1 MEKSAE
7 GMLRLKVTEALGK
20 DVGRALARM
29 DPADIKALGAELG
42 DIVEI
47 VGKRRTVCKVMPAY
61 KDARGGARVQL
72 DGLSRGNAGVGLD
85 DVVSVRKVLAQPAQR
100 IVLSPT
106 VPGPSDRDLQYIGTR
121 LDGLPVVEGDQI
133 RGTLF
138 GSRYLDFLVRETMP
152 KGPVLISPPTL
163 LTVGPVRAE
172 SEEHPVGRPTL
183 SYEDIGGL
191 RREVRRVREIVELPL
206 RYPEVFARL
215 GIDAPKGVLLY
226 GPPGCGKT
234 LIARAVAHET
244 DVRFFSINGPE
255 IIGKFYGESESHL
268 RAIFDKAA
276 QQAPSIIFIDEI
288 DAIAPKREE
297 LGGEKQVERRVVAQ
311 LLSLMDGLK
320 AREHVIVIAAT
331 NIPNALDPAL
341 RRPGRFDREIVIPIP
356 DRHGRLEILEIHSRG
371 MPLAKD
377 VDLAQLADI
386 THGFVGADL
395 EALCREAA
403 MICVRR
409 ILPEIDFAQ
418 ATLPYDALLKL
429 ELCKED
435 FLAALREVEPS
446 ALREVFVEVPT
457 TTWEDVG
464 GLEQPKRLLREVLEW
479 PLQYGDLFD
488 ELGVKPLKGILLS
501 GPPGCG
507 KTLLAQAAASTT
519 QANFISVKGP
529 ALLSKYIGE
538 SERAV
543 REVFRKAKQA
553 APCLVFFD
561 EIDALVPRRGSG
573 ASAADVS
580 ERVVGQFLAELDG
593 VEKLTG
599 VLVLAATNRP
609 DMVDPALLRPGRF
622 DVVVDIP
629 LPDEQER
636 LAILH
641 VQTRGKPV
649 AKAVRLDAIAAGTA
663 GLTGADL
670 GAIYSRA
677 ALNAIREQIEELKC
691 EKDAHSDGCPLLIQ
705 PRHFEE
711 ALASVRQSAHKQD
724 MGERGARTQE

>member
-1 MEKSAE
+1 MEKPAD
-7 GMLRLKVTEALGK
+7 GTLRLKVTEGLGK

-61 KDARGGARVQL
+61 KDDRGGARVQL
-72 DGLSRGNAGVGLD
+72 DGISRGNAEVALD
-85 DVVSVRKVLAQPAQR
+85 DMVLVRKVLALSAQR
-100 IVLSPT
+100 ILLSPT
-106 VPGPSDRDLQYIGTR
+106 TAGFSDRDLQYIGTR
-121 LDGLPVVEGDQI
+121 LDGLPVVEGDRI

-138 GSRYLDFLVRETMP
+138 GSRSLDFLVLETAP
-152 KGPVLISPPTL
+152 KGPVLIAPPTL
-163 LTVGPVRAE
+163 LTVGPARTEARI
-172 SEEHPVGRPTL
+172 SSAGRPTF

-191 RREVRRVREIVELPL
+191 RREVRRVREIIELPL

-244 DVRFFSINGPE
+244 DVRFFSISGPE
-255 IIGKFYGESESHL
+255 IMQKFYGESEGHL
-268 RAIFDKAA
+268 RKLFDEATK
-276 QQAPSIIFIDEI
+276 QAPSIIFIDEI
-288 DAIAPKREE
+288 DSIAPKREE
-297 LGGEKQVERRVVAQ
+297 LGGEHQVERRVVAQ

-377 VDLAQLADI
+377 VDLPRLADI

-418 ATLPYDALLKL
+418 ATLPYESLQKL

-464 GLEQPKRLLREVLEW
+464 GLDRAKHLLREALEW
-479 PLQYGDLFD
+479 PLQYRELFD
-488 ELGVKPLKGILLS
+488 AAGVRPLKGILLS

-507 KTLLAQAAASTT
+507 KTLLAQAAASAT
-519 QANFISVKGP
+519 QVNFISVKGP

-553 APCLVFFD
+553 APCLLFFD

-573 ASAADVS
+573 ASDAGVS

-593 VEKLTG
+593 IEKLTG

-609 DMVDPALLRPGRF
+609 DIVDPALLRPGRF
-622 DVVVDIP
+622 DVVVEIP
-629 LPDEQER
+629 RPDEPER
-636 LAILH
+636 LAILR
-641 VQTRGKPV
+641 VQTRGKPL
-649 AKAVRLDAIAAGTA
+649 AQEVRLDAIAANTD

-670 GAIYSRA
+670 RAICHHA
-677 ALNAIREQIEELKC
+677 ALNAIRELVEAKQPIASSPMPLA
-691 EKDAHSDGCPLLIQ
+691 AHAVLIQ
-705 PRHFEE
+705 PRHFEA
-711 ALASVRQSAHKQD
+711 ALNEVR
-724 MGERGARTQE
+724 R

>member
-1 MEKSAE
+1 MEKTAD
-7 GMLRLKVTEALGK
+7 GTLRLKVTEGLGK

-29 DPADIKALGAELG
+29 DPTDIKTLGAELG

-47 VGKRRTVCKVMPAY
+47 AGKRRTVCKVMPAY
-61 KDARGGARVQL
+61 KDARAGAMVQL
-72 DGLSRGNAGVGLD
+72 DGLSRGNAGVALD
-85 DVVSVRKVLAQPAQR
+85 DVVSVRKVVTQPAQR

-106 VPGPSDRDLQYIGTR
+106 DTVPSDRDLQYIGTR
-121 LDGLPVVEGDQI
+121 LDGLPVVEGDRI

-138 GSRYLDFLVRETMP
+138 GSRYLDFLVRETAP
-152 KGPVLISPPTL
+152 KGPVLIAPPTL

-172 SEEHPVGRPTL
+172 PEEHPVGRPTL

-191 RREVRRVREIVELPL
+191 RREVQRVREIIELPL

-268 RAIFDKAA
+268 RAIFDQAA
-276 QQAPSIIFIDEI
+276 KQAPSIIFIDEI

-320 AREHVIVIAAT
+320 SREHVIVIAAT

-377 VDLAQLADI
+377 VDLPRLADI

-409 ILPEIDFAQ
+409 ILPEIDFSQ
-418 ATLPYDALLKL
+418 ATLPYDALMRL

-446 ALREVFVEVPT
+446 ALREVFVEVPS

-464 GLEQPKRLLREVLEW
+464 GLERAKRLLREALEW
-479 PLQYGDLFD
+479 PLQYRDLFD
-488 ELGVKPLKGILLS
+488 AAGVRPLKGILLS

-507 KTLLAQAAASTT
+507 KTLLAQAAASAT
-519 QANFISVKGP
+519 QVNFISVKGP
-529 ALLSKYIGE
+529 ALLSKYVGE

-553 APCLVFFD
+553 APCLAFFD
-561 EIDALVPRRGSG
+561 EIDALVPRRGGG
-573 ASAADVS
+573 ASEAHVS

-593 VEKLTG
+593 IEKLTG
-599 VLVLAATNRP
+599 VLVLAATNRL
-609 DMVDPALLRPGRF
+609 DIVDPALLRAGRF
-622 DVVVDIP
+622 DVVVEIP
-629 LPDEQER
+629 RPDEQER
-636 LAILH
+636 LAILR
-641 VQTRGKPV
+641 VQMRGKPV
-649 AKAVRLDAIAAGTA
+649 GREVRLDAIAANTD

-670 GAIYSRA
+670 SAICHRA
-677 ALNAIREQIEELKC
+677 ALNAIQERVEEARGGS
-691 EKDAHSDGCPLLIQ
+691 EEHSASCPLLIR
-705 PRHFEE
+705 PRHFEA
-711 ALASVRQSAHKQD
+711 ALNEIHK
-724 MGERGARTQE
+724 

>member
-1 MEKSAE
+1 MEKLAE
-7 GMLRLKVTEALGK
+7 EGLRLKVTEALGK

-29 DPADIKALGAELG
+29 DPADIKALGIEIG

-47 VGKRRTVCKVMPAY
+47 VGKRRTVCKVMPAF
-61 KDARGGARVQL
+61 KDDRGGARVQM
-72 DGLSRGNAGVGLD
+72 DGISRGNAEVALD
-85 DVVSVRKVLAQPAQR
+85 DMVIVRKVPAQPAQR
-100 IVLSPT
+100 IVLSAT
-106 VPGPSDRDLQYIGTR
+106 TAGFSDRDLQYIGTR
-121 LDGLPVVEGDQI
+121 LDGLPVMEGDRI

-138 GSRYLDFLVRETMP
+138 GSRSMDFLVQETTP
-152 KGPVLISPPTL
+152 KGAVLIAPTTL
-163 LTVGPVRAE
+163 LTVAPARTEVRTQAT
-172 SEEHPVGRPTL
+172 GRPAF
-183 SYEDIGGL
+183 SYEDVGGL
-191 RREVRRVREIVELPL
+191 KREVQRVREIIELPL
-206 RYPEVFARL
+206 RYPEVFTRL
-215 GIDAPKGVLLY
+215 GIDAPKGILLY

-244 DVRFFSINGPE
+244 NVRFFSISGPE
-255 IIGKFYGESESHL
+255 IMQKFYGESEGYL
-268 RAIFDKAA
+268 RKLFDEATK
-276 QQAPSIIFIDEI
+276 QAPSIIFIDEI
-288 DAIAPKREE
+288 DSIAPKRED
-297 LGGEKQVERRVVAQ
+297 LGGEHQVERRVVAQ

-320 AREHVIVIAAT
+320 ARGQVIVIAAT
-331 NIPNALDPAL
+331 NLPNALDPAL

-377 VDLAQLADI
+377 VDLTRLADI
-386 THGFVGADL
+386 THGFVGVDL

-418 ATLPYDALLKL
+418 AALPYESLQKL

-446 ALREVFVEVPT
+446 ALREVFVEVPS

-464 GLEQPKRLLREVLEW
+464 GLEEPKRLLREVLEW
-479 PLQYGDLFD
+479 PLQYGDLFSAA
-488 ELGVKPLKGILLS
+488 GVRPLKGILLC

-507 KTLLAQAAASTT
+507 KTLLAQAAASAT
-519 QANFISVKGP
+519 QVNFISVKGP

-573 ASAADVS
+573 ASDAGVS

-622 DVVVDIP
+622 DVMVEIA
-629 LPDEQER
+629 LPDEPAR
-636 LAILH
+636 LAILQ
-641 VQTRGKPV
+641 VQVRGKPL
-649 AKAVRLDAIAAGTA
+649 AKEVRLETIAANTE
-663 GLTGADL
+663 GLTGANL
-670 GAIYSRA
+670 GAICQHA
-677 ALNAIREQIEELKC
+677 ALNAIRERIEQAKGVGTEPA
-691 EKDAHSDGCPLLIQ
+691 DASPLLIEA
-705 PRHFEE
+705 RHFEA
-711 ALASVRQSAHKQD
+711 ALNDSRK
-724 MGERGARTQE
+724 

>member
-1 MEKSAE
+1 MEKLAE
-7 GMLRLKVTEALGK
+7 EGLRLKVTEALGK

-29 DPADIKALGAELG
+29 DPADIKALGVEIG

-47 VGKRRTVCKVMPAY
+47 IGKRRTVCKVMPAF
-61 KDARGGARVQL
+61 KDDRGGARVQM
-72 DGLSRGNAGVGLD
+72 DGISRGNAEVALD
-85 DVVSVRKVLAQPAQR
+85 DMAIVRKAPAQPAQR
-100 IVLSPT
+100 IVLSAT
-106 VPGPSDRDLQYIGTR
+106 TAGFSDRDLQYIGTR
-121 LDGLPVVEGDQI
+121 LDGLPVLEGDRI

-138 GSRYLDFLVRETMP
+138 GSRSMDFLVQETTP
-152 KGPVLISPPTL
+152 KGAVLIAPTTL
-163 LTVGPVRAE
+163 LTVAPARTEAKTQA
-172 SEEHPVGRPTL
+172 VGRPAF
-183 SYEDIGGL
+183 SYEDVGGL
-191 RREVRRVREIVELPL
+191 KREVQRVREIIELPL
-206 RYPEVFARL
+206 RYPEVFTRL
-215 GIDAPKGVLLY
+215 GIDAPKGILLY

-244 DVRFFSINGPE
+244 NVRFFSISGPE
-255 IIGKFYGESESHL
+255 IMQKSYGESEGYL
-268 RAIFDKAA
+268 RKLFDEATK
-276 QQAPSIIFIDEI
+276 QAPSIIFIDEI
-288 DAIAPKREE
+288 DSIAPKRED
-297 LGGEKQVERRVVAQ
+297 LGGEHQVERRVVAQ

-320 AREHVIVIAAT
+320 ARGQVIVIAAT
-331 NIPNALDPAL
+331 NLPNALDPAL

-371 MPLAKD
+371 IPLAKD
-377 VDLAQLADI
+377 VDLPRLADI

-418 ATLPYDALLKL
+418 AALPYESLQKL

-464 GLEQPKRLLREVLEW
+464 GLEEPKRLLREVLEW
-479 PLQYGDLFD
+479 PLQYGDLFNAA
-488 ELGVKPLKGILLS
+488 GVRPLKGILLC

-507 KTLLAQAAASTT
+507 KTLLAQAAASAT
-519 QANFISVKGP
+519 QVNFISVKGP

-573 ASAADVS
+573 ASDAGVS

-593 VEKLTG
+593 VEKLIG

-622 DVVVDIP
+622 DVVVEIA
-629 LPDEQER
+629 LPDEPAR
-636 LAILH
+636 LAILQ
-641 VQTRGKPV
+641 VQVRGKPL
-649 AKAVRLDAIAAGTA
+649 AQEVRLETIAANTE

-670 GAIYSRA
+670 GAICQHA
-677 ALNAIREQIEELKC
+677 ALNAVRERIEQA
-691 EKDAHSDGCPLLIQ
+691 KDKNGGGIEPADASPLLIEA
-705 PRHFEE
+705 RHFEA
-711 ALASVRQSAHKQD
+711 ALNDSRK
-724 MGERGARTQE
+724 

>member
-1 MEKSAE
+1 MEKLAE
-7 GMLRLKVTEALGK
+7 EGLRLKVTEALGK

-29 DPADIKALGAELG
+29 DPADIKAIGVEIG

-47 VGKRRTVCKVMPAY
+47 VGKRRTVCKVMPAF
-61 KDARGGARVQL
+61 KDDRGGARVQM
-72 DGLSRGNAGVGLD
+72 DGISRGNAEVALD
-85 DVVSVRKVLAQPAQR
+85 DMVIVRKVPAQPAQR
-100 IVLSPT
+100 IVLSANT
-106 VPGPSDRDLQYIGTR
+106 AGFSDRDLQYIGTR
-121 LDGLPVVEGDQI
+121 LDGLPVLEGDRI

-138 GSRYLDFLVRETMP
+138 GSRSMDFLVQETTP
-152 KGPVLISPPTL
+152 KGAVLIAPTTL
-163 LTVGPVRAE
+163 LTVAPARTEVRTQA
-172 SEEHPVGRPTL
+172 VGRPAF
-183 SYEDIGGL
+183 SYEDVGGL
-191 RREVRRVREIVELPL
+191 KREVQRVREIIELPL
-206 RYPEVFARL
+206 RYPEVFTRL
-215 GIDAPKGVLLY
+215 GIDAPKGILLY

-244 DVRFFSINGPE
+244 NVRFFSISGPE
-255 IIGKFYGESESHL
+255 IMQKFYGESEGYL
-268 RAIFDKAA
+268 RKLFDEATK
-276 QQAPSIIFIDEI
+276 QAPSIIFIDEI
-288 DAIAPKREE
+288 DSIAPKRED
-297 LGGEKQVERRVVAQ
+297 LGGEHQVERRVVAQ

-320 AREHVIVIAAT
+320 ARGQVIVIAAT
-331 NIPNALDPAL
+331 NLPNALDPAL

-377 VDLAQLADI
+377 VDLPRLADI

-418 ATLPYDALLKL
+418 AALPYESLQKL

-457 TTWEDVG
+457 TTWDDVG
-464 GLEQPKRLLREVLEW
+464 GLEEPKRLLREVLEW
-479 PLQYGDLFD
+479 PLQYGDLFNAA
-488 ELGVKPLKGILLS
+488 GVRPLKGILLC

-507 KTLLAQAAASTT
+507 KTLLAQAAASAT
-519 QANFISVKGP
+519 QVNFISVKGP

-573 ASAADVS
+573 ASDAGIS

-622 DVVVDIP
+622 DVVVGIA
-629 LPDEQER
+629 LPDEPER
-636 LAILH
+636 LAILQ
-641 VQTRGKPV
+641 VQVRGKPLAQEV
-649 AKAVRLDAIAAGTA
+649 HLETIAANTK

-670 GAIYSRA
+670 GAICQHA
-677 ALNAIREQIEELKC
+677 ALNAIRERIEQAKGENGAGT
-691 EKDAHSDGCPLLIQ
+691 EPADTSPLLIEA
-705 PRHFEE
+705 RHFEA
-711 ALASVRQSAHKQD
+711 ALNDSRK
-724 MGERGARTQE
+724 